1 MNIHIK
7 IKQTTCTNLRNNYRF
22 PRQNDQSFLIF
33 VPFLGQARWQDRS
46 FVARWIKQ
54 KMIPKSAKINPKNI
68 QKSFQ
73 KTHGPIGYLVLEAHG
88 PIGYPVLRHGGV
100 LKATRAHRVSPLAW
114 PLGPSWTV
122 LGRKGWPTSLQAG
135 SQNGGQI
142 DNKSIQKSTIFFD
155 ASWNRHFSIFV

>member
-7 IKQTTCTNLRNNYRF
+7 NKANNMHKSTKQL
-22 PRQNDQSFLIF
+22 SFSSPKWSIF
-33 VPFLGQARWQDRS
+33 FDFVLFLGQARWQDRS

-100 LKATRAHRVSPLAW
+100 LKATTAHRVSPLAW

-122 LGRKGWPTSLQAG
+122 LGRKGWPTSLQVG
-135 SQNGGQI
+135 SQN
-142 DNKSIQKSTIFFD
+142 DLKSIKNPTKKSIIFSMPLGITF
-155 ASWNRHFSIFV
+155 

>member
-7 IKQTTCTNLRNNYRF
+7 NKANNMHKSTRKKNFRF
-22 PRQNDQSFLIF
+22 PCQNDQSFLIF

-46 FVARWIKQ
+46 SVARWIKQ
-54 KMIPKSAKINPKNI
+54 KMIPKSAKIHPKRI

-73 KTHGPIGYLVLEAHG
+73 KAHGPIGYLVLEAHG

-122 LGRKGWPTSLQAG
+122 LGRKGWPTSLQVG
-135 SQNGGQI
+135 SQN
-142 DNKSIQKSTIFFD
+142 DLKSIKNPTKKSIIFSMPLGITF
-155 ASWNRHFSIFV
+155 